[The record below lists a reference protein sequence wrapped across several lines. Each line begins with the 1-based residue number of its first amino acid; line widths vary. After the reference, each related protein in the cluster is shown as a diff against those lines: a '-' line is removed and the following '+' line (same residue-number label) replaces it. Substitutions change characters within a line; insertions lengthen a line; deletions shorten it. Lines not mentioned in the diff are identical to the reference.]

1 MCSRRRNLFE
11 LCVDFTCRQVAAA
24 AVRFSN
30 QIFEIH
36 PNKLKEVASAARM
49 PFHASVGVCVASLW
63 PLVSRTSCVLWRS
76 ITFTPRD
83 AGLTH
88 FASCRLALM
97 LLWELNLSTLRIYCF
112 TKLLSNFS
120 TMKLLTMMHKL
131 HQYRTC
137 YWYWISSVP
146 SLLPAC
152 LWNRFE
158 AFAVYLCLILSTRDF
173 LLRNHNKASRS
184 SDHLMLEAS
193 NSKYNLWICCW
204 VFRTGP
210 LISSLDV
217 TRKALCSPFGYM
229 NKLWLIS
236 PISSIFFNIP
246 VSPILSLSFV
256 SMELLFEFSVCPQPA
271 VGSSHY
277 RLSHTSPVNQ
287 NHGSQSPTEPTPA
300 APPPLI
306 THDEQPSSTNL
317 SLKSQWK
324 PLPLPLASAEW
335 ISSSAGPSL
344 QARASPCQSQ
354 APSLP
359 SRLMEAG
366 LCFSSSLPSS
376 KQFDQTVARSR
387 CRWVKR
393 LLCWRA
399 GFQTPL
405 CPSKKKTLMANKK
418 TPKVLLEF

>member
-1 MCSRRRNLFE
+1 
-11 LCVDFTCRQVAAA
+11 
-24 AVRFSN
+24 
-30 QIFEIH
+30 
-36 PNKLKEVASAARM
+36 
-49 PFHASVGVCVASLW
+49 
-63 PLVSRTSCVLWRS
+63 
-76 ITFTPRD
+76 
-83 AGLTH
+83 
-88 FASCRLALM
+88 
-97 LLWELNLSTLRIYCF
+97 
-112 TKLLSNFS
+112 
-120 TMKLLTMMHKL
+120 
-131 HQYRTC
+131 
-137 YWYWISSVP
+137 
-146 SLLPAC
+146 
-152 LWNRFE
+152 
-158 AFAVYLCLILSTRDF
+158 
-173 LLRNHNKASRS
+173 
-184 SDHLMLEAS
+184 
-193 NSKYNLWICCW
+193 
-204 VFRTGP
+204 
-210 LISSLDV
+210 
-217 TRKALCSPFGYM
+217 
-229 NKLWLIS
+229 
-236 PISSIFFNIP
+236 
-246 VSPILSLSFV
+246 
-256 SMELLFEFSVCPQPA
+256 MELLFEFSVCPQPA

-405 CPSKKKTLMANKK
+405 CPSKKKPWWLTKKPQKYCWSFSENCLFPNRPFKENVFIGIHIPAAEPKRHYEHTHGGKLNKRIKLAAMQKIVGRQRSLRKLEIDFPVVVCFVFFSCNAISKK
-418 TPKVLLEF
+418 TSIEFLI